1 MLACTDEDSC
11 LMPFAVSIRSM
22 VDKVRSIIE
31 DKHARVTL
39 ESVEIKIPSHNNVSM
54 QLAPKDN
61 CTSKALAYT
70 CDCLYA
76 CCLWYCLCCRS
87 NLALTSMSIKLVGPC
102 AYGATTNTTVPSRRF
117 ALLRKEFKEHEA
129 VQCYAKEIAC
139 KSWLPHSCHLCL
151 ERWQGE
157 YVTCSCAQTH
167 CMLKHC
173 CYYMFAG

>member
-1 MLACTDEDSC
+1 MLGCADEDRC
-11 LMPFAVSIRSM
+11 FMPFAVSIRSM
-22 VDKVRSIIE
+22 VNKIRSVPE
-31 DKHARVTL
+31 DKHSTATL
-39 ESVEIKIPSHNNVSM
+39 ESVGIKIPSHSYVQM
-54 QLAPKDN
+54 QLARKDN

-76 CCLWYCLCCRS
+76 CCLLYCLCCRS

-139 KSWLPHSCHLCL
+139 KS
-151 ERWQGE
+151 
-157 YVTCSCAQTH
+157 
-167 CMLKHC
+167 
-173 CYYMFAG
+173 